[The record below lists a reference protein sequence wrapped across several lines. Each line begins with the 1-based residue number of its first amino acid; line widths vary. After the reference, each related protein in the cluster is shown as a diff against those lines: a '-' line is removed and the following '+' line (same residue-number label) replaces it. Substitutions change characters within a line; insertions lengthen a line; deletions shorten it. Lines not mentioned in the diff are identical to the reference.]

1 MQQNS
6 ISQKTW
12 FCLVRYNLWI
22 ILIMDKWKR
31 KWIFFQA
38 ILSSIKCLF
47 GRKWS
52 AANWYC
58 MQCVCTLHFIKLLII
73 LESLWVKFS
82 FVHIK
87 TVIDLVKYRFCHVNV
102 FIFSLSI
109 LYLYW
114 IQKNANILYLC
125 TFVSYFFCPF
135 VSGRRYTLTYGSET
149 PPISIAG
156 SSVAWI
162 IFTIRVWVLKSYRNS
177 NWTFPKY
184 SESKTKQISV
194 GFGYNHPIR
203 LMFSLAYIYCLKP

>member
-87 TVIDLVKYRFCHVNV
+87 TVIDLVRYRFCHVNV
-102 FIFSLSI
+102 FIFSLSM
-109 LYLYW
+109 LYRYW
-114 IQKNANILYLC
+114 IQK
-125 TFVSYFFCPF
+125 T
-135 VSGRRYTLTYGSET
+135 
-149 PPISIAG
+149 
-156 SSVAWI
+156 
-162 IFTIRVWVLKSYRNS
+162 FTINFTCVLLFR
-177 NWTFPKY
+177 TF
-184 SESKTKQISV
+184 SV
-194 GFGYNHPIR
+194 LLFLEEDTPWHMDQKHHPYPSQEVP
-203 LMFSLAYIYCLKP
+203 LLE

>member
-38 ILSSIKCLF
+38 ILSSIECLL

-87 TVIDLVKYRFCHVNV
+87 TVIDLVRYRFCHVNV
-102 FIFSLSI
+102 FIFSLSM
-109 LYLYW
+109 LYRYW
-114 IQKNANILYLC
+114 IQKTLPLILP
-125 TFVSYFFCPF
+125 VYFCFELFLSFCF
-135 VSGRRYTLTYGSET
+135 WKKIHLDIWIRNTTHIHRRKFRCLNN
-149 PPISIAG
+149 
-156 SSVAWI
+156 
-162 IFTIRVWVLKSYRNS
+162 L
-177 NWTFPKY
+177 
-184 SESKTKQISV
+184 
-194 GFGYNHPIR
+194 YN
-203 LMFSLAYIYCLKP
+203 

>member
-1 MQQNS
+1 
-6 ISQKTW
+6 
-12 FCLVRYNLWI
+12 
-22 ILIMDKWKR
+22 MDKWKR
-31 KWIFFQA
+31 KWNFSQA
-38 ILSSIKCLF
+38 ILSCIKCLF
-47 GRKWS
+47 CLKWS

-87 TVIDLVKYRFCHVNV
+87 TVIDLVWYRFCHVNV
-102 FIFSLSI
+102 FIFSLSM
-109 LYLYW
+109 LYRYW
-114 IQKNANILYLC
+114 IKKHFTNSVYLC

-149 PPISIAG
+149 PPMSIAG
-156 SSVAWI
+156 RSVAWI

-184 SESKTKQISV
+184 SESKIIQNS
-194 GFGYNHPIR
+194 FWLGYIHPISYDQYFR
-203 LMFSLAYIYCLKP
+203 LHLNLSTLWNHKLTFLVIK